1 MEIQFETGDLL
12 KQGDCDGLVNS
23 ANRQLLAG
31 SGVSGAIHRAA
42 GPQLQA
48 WGKAHGPIKLAQAV
62 VSPGYNLPNRWIIH
76 VAAPRYFDD
85 ANPHEALALATR
97 AVLDE
102 AKRKSIYR
110 IAMPGLSIGVYRFPV
125 EEAAVVT
132 AHTLFA
138 ERMRDYPMLIR
149 MVFLEPDITQS
160 YKAAFDKLV
169 VARTEK

>member
-85 ANPHEALALATR
+85 ANPHEALALATL

-102 AKRKSIYR
+102 VKRKSIYR
-110 IAMPGLSIGVYRFPV
+110 IAMPGLSIGVYRFPID
-125 EEAAVVT
+125 EAALVT
-132 AHTLFA
+132 GQTLHA
-138 ERMRDYPMLIR
+138 ERKRDYPSLIR
-149 MVFLEPDITQS
+149 LVFLDPAITAK
-160 YKAAFDKLV
+160 YKEAFERVSD
-169 VARTEK
+169 

>member
-1 MEIQFETGDLL
+1 VEIRFETGDLL

-48 WGKAHGPIKLAQAV
+48 WGKAYGPIKLAKAV

-85 ANPHEALALATR
+85 ANPHEALAAATW

-102 AKRKSIYR
+102 AKHKGICR

-125 EEAAVVT
+125 AEAAEVT
-132 AHTLFA
+132 AQTLFG
-138 ERMRDYPMLIR
+138 ERMRDYPTLIR
-149 MVFLEPDITQS
+149 LVFLDPAITAS
-160 YKAAFDKLV
+160 YKEAFDSVK
-169 VARTEK
+169 A